1 VEYCTKV
8 IERSSYIND
17 MTMISKAYFRRG
29 LAYECLEKLNDA
41 KDDMQRVRELQP
53 TNIEA

>member
-1 VEYCTKV
+1 M
-8 IERSSYIND
+8 S
-17 MTMISKAYFRRG
+17 MISKAYFRRG